1 MSRHALHT
9 TSAAP
14 HRHPIRIGL
23 AALLTLVVAA
33 AIMIK
38 LDATPDKLR
47 SVAAKAPLIGAQC
60 PSARLPTTTVSI
72 TVAPELED
80 TVKQSLNPILT
91 RTLPDREC
99 VKFNIQA
106 QEPAETIQ
114 SAAILPLDRAP
125 DIWMPDSSLWESRV
139 GRWKLNQDGSFA
151 TSPIVIATSQ
161 KAVDELGWG
170 KKKPSWLQALASNR
184 RLAVP
189 EISAD
194 AAGLSAVIALWQS
207 LGKGEAAQRAL
218 AGTVLAASRAGVPT
232 EAQAIEAVESGSSA
246 APLLPTSEQAV
257 ATENESNTEKDKL
270 VAVQPTGGSPSLDYP
285 VLTMLRAKKDTS
297 GEAGQVRE
305 RAIRAVVA
313 QLFNSRSAG
322 IVEAAGFEIPESRVA
337 TPAAPTTTDGK
348 TTPSTGASPSP
359 IAGLAPAELAELV
372 ARITAL
378 SAPSRQLVI
387 FDLSNSMKAK
397 AGNGMTRIQFA
408 AAAAIASGNL
418 LPDRAQV
425 GLWGFSRNLN
435 GKQDLIKIDDV
446 SELGSG
452 TGSHRNALNAHMTG
466 TAKKLGGDGTALYST
481 AVAGMEEMKKLY
493 DPRAGNAVVIFTDG
507 ANEDKGGPSMNA
519 TLERLGELY
528 DPKKPVRL
536 VCIGIGSG
544 VDMKELTTLA
554 NKANGLAF
562 LAKDPSELPTVL
574 FKAMNERKQQ

>member
-1 MSRHALHT
+1 MSRHALHPA
-9 TSAAP
+9 SAAS

-33 AIMIK
+33 AVMVK
-38 LDATPDKLR
+38 LDATPESLR
-47 SVAAKAPLIGAQC
+47 SVAAKAPLIGAEC
-60 PSARLPTTTVSI
+60 PSDRLPTTSVSI
-72 TVAPELED
+72 TVAPELQAP
-80 TVKQSLNPILT
+80 VKQALNPILT

-99 VKFNIQA
+99 VTFKIQA
-106 QEPAETIQ
+106 QEPAETVQ
-114 SAAILPLDRAP
+114 SAALLPLDRAP
-125 DIWMPDSSLWESRV
+125 DIWLPDSSLWESRV

-151 TSPIVIATSQ
+151 SSPVVIATSK

-170 KKKPSWLQALASNR
+170 KKKPTWLAALAGNR

-189 EISAD
+189 KIAED
-194 AAGLSAVIALWQS
+194 AAGLSAVITLWQS

-218 AGTVLAASRAGVPT
+218 AGTVLAAGRAGVPT
-232 EAQAIEAVESGSSA
+232 EAQAINAVESGSAS

-257 ATENESNTEKDKL
+257 TAENDANTEDNKL
-270 VAVQPTGGSPSLDYP
+270 VSVQPTGGSPTLDYP
-285 VLTMLRAKKDTS
+285 VLTMVRSTADSKSET
-297 GEAGQVRE
+297 GQARE
-305 RAIRAVVA
+305 RAVRAVVA
-313 QLFNSRSAG
+313 QLLNSRSAG
-322 IVEAAGFEIPESRVA
+322 IVTAAGFDIPESRVA
-337 TPAAPTTTDGK
+337 TPAASTSVDGK
-348 TTPSTGASPSP
+348 KKAANSSP
-359 IAGLAPAELAELV
+359 ITGLAPAELAELV

-387 FDLSNSMKAK
+387 FDLSGSMAAK

-425 GLWGFSRNLN
+425 GLWGFSRNLR
-435 GKQDLIKIDDV
+435 GKQDLIKIDKV

-452 TGSHRNALNAHMTG
+452 PGSHRNAVNTHMKQ
-466 TAKKLGGDGTALYST
+466 TAGMLGGDGTTLYST
-481 AVAGMEEMKKLY
+481 AVAGMEEMKDLY

-507 ANEDKGGPSMNA
+507 ANEDKGGPSLSA
-519 TLERLGELY
+519 TLDRLGQLY

-544 VDMKELTTLA
+544 VDMKELTALA
-554 NKANGLAF
+554 DKANGLAF